1 MQTNKP
7 KYARPFLLL
16 PSALA
21 LLLTV
26 FLMPV
31 LTGADNQNP
40 EQVQAP
46 PEAVKQA
53 PVDEKSDAAK
63 KQQDAGEAGT
73 DTVKEFKP
81 SEQIGAD
88 SAVAFPIDI

>member
-7 KYARPFLLL
+7 RYSRPYLLL
-16 PSALA
+16 SPALA
-21 LLLTV
+21 LLLTAI
-26 FLMPV
+26 LMPV
-31 LTGADNQNP
+31 LTGADNQSP
-40 EQVQAP
+40 EQVQAE
-46 PEAVKQA
+46 PEAVRQA

-63 KQQDAGEAGT
+63 KQQDVDEAET

>member
-7 KYARPFLLL
+7 KYPRPSLLL
-16 PSALA
+16 PLALA
-21 LLLTV
+21 LLLTA

-31 LTGADNQNP
+31 LTGANNQNP
-40 EQVQAP
+40 EQTQAE

-53 PVDEKSDAAK
+53 PGDDKSDAAK
-63 KQQDAGEAGT
+63 KQQDAGEAET

>member
-7 KYARPFLLL
+7 KFARLFLSL
-16 PSALA
+16 PLVLA
-21 LLLTV
+21 LLLTA

-40 EQVQAP
+40 EQVQAE

-63 KQQDAGEAGT
+63 QQQDADEAGT
-73 DTVKEFKP
+73 DSVREFKP